1 MTVLGTARRLI
12 HATLSQTT
20 RKGISGWLCR
30 PIIVKLVSKSFRGW
44 SRRRRRRRR
53 RRHGPFIPSG
63 IRREGCTL
71 NWVQLSVEARTDRA
85 DTFGSHKLADAEDR
99 QRTGHALAYNGG
111 DWHKKQTAGPLLKH
125 TRNRCIFATL
135 TSSKNITL
143 IPLWRTLMRHRRRHH
158 PCSKMVRQSQS
169 FCQLSTSAARG
180 IASHSRARLS
190 RLETNP
196 SHFLSSARGN

>member
-1 MTVLGTARRLI
+1 MHFKLGTTIGGSAD
-12 HATLSQTT
+12 
-20 RKGISGWLCR
+20 G
-30 PIIVKLVSKSFRGW
+30 
-44 SRRRRRRRR
+44 
-53 RRHGPFIPSG
+53 
-63 IRREGCTL
+63 
-71 NWVQLSVEARTDRA
+71 RA

-158 PCSKMVRQSQS
+158 PCSKMARQS

-180 IASHSRARLS
+180 IASRALVCLASKRTRVIS
-190 RLETNP
+190 
-196 SHFLSSARGN
+196 